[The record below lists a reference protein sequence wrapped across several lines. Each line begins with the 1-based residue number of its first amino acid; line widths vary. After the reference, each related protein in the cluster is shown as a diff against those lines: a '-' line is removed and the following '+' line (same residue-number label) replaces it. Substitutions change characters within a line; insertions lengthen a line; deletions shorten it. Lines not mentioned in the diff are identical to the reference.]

1 MLIDL
6 LRMPL
11 AGGLLGRLSCLSGDF
26 PQSLVLF
33 IEERLQDVS
42 TERRPAELAA
52 VGTRDFSLLA
62 REVLG
67 DHTGNAVDLFAG
79 LCAMGGIRQLLNAE
93 GRQPVP
99 GSALVTH
106 DLRASP
112 VCGVEAASDATVG
125 HLGRAAL

>member
-79 LCAMGGIRQLLNAE
+79 LCAMGAFGSFLTRRDVSLF
-93 GRQPVP
+93 P
-99 GSALVTH
+99 GVRL
-106 DLRASP
+106 
-112 VCGVEAASDATVG
+112 
-125 HLGRAAL
+125 